1 MLYPK
6 SKEKELSPELF
17 KSPTSEYRGTPFWA
31 WNCKLD
37 RDELLRQIDI
47 LREMGF
53 GGFHMHVRSGM
64 DTVYLGDEF
73 IELVG
78 DCIDH
83 AKKNEMLAWLYD
95 EDRWPSGFAGGYVT
109 KDKQYRMR
117 YLLMTKTPYAEDFAS
132 AKLHVNEQN
141 IATRGG
147 TDQKLLARYSVK
159 LDESG
164 CLASYRLLDEL
175 EEADDSVWFAYIE
188 SPALNPRY
196 NGYTYVNT
204 LDKKSIDRFI
214 ETTHEV
220 YNKHFSSDF
229 GGAVPAIFT
238 DEPQTTFK
246 KALRFATGTEDVTL
260 PFTDDLEDTYKAAY
274 GISLLEHL
282 PEILW
287 ELPNGQISRA
297 RYCYH
302 DHIAER
308 FTSAFADNIGSWCRE
323 HGIMLTGH
331 MMREPSL
338 DSQTQAVGEAMRSYR
353 GFDLPGIDMLS
364 TRHEYTTAKQAQS
377 AVNQMGCEG
386 MLDELYGVTTWDCDF
401 RDYKLYGD
409 WQAAMGVTVRVPHL
423 SWVSMEGE
431 AKRDYPA
438 SINYQSPWWR
448 EFSLV
453 EDHFARVNT
462 ALTRGKPVV
471 RVGVIHPIES
481 YWLHCG
487 PAEQTA
493 LTRDTLDQNFSNI
506 TEWLSF
512 GSVDFDFICE
522 STLPLYCKEG
532 SNPLTVG
539 EMKYDVI
546 IVPACE
552 TLRSTTLSRL
562 EAFKADGGKLIFMG
576 DCPKYVD
583 AIASELPSG
592 LFERS
597 DRVSFSRGA
606 ILAALKNYRT
616 VELRRSSGD
625 LTGDLLY
632 RMRQDGDDIWLFIA
646 RGRDPRNKDIS
657 SKQGVFAKLPGFY
670 SVTLYD
676 TITGEIQPIP
686 YRHENGQTVI
696 PAELYMHDSLLL
708 KLTPSAELS
717 LEIKP
722 STKPTQ
728 KALDIPY
735 KVRFT
740 LDEPN
745 ALMLDMAKWA
755 VDDEPLR
762 PAEEILRIDTTV
774 RKSFGWTPW
783 GGAADQP
790 WYLPKVE
797 PSCALHL
804 RYEFES
810 EVTVQN
816 AYLAIENP
824 EKTDI
829 TVNGDKLK
837 IEVDGYYVDK
847 SIKKVKLPVLIKG
860 MNTIELTLP
869 YGERTAA
876 ERIYVLGDFG
886 VRVEGSRAVITKL
899 PERLSFGSIVHQ
911 GLPFYSGKLSYH
923 FELETSGGEL
933 DITVPQYRAT
943 LLRVKIGGYSKP
955 VAYSPYTASFD
966 MTTGRHEVTVEAY
979 IPRTNGFGPLH
990 CADDKNSYQSPGTWR
1005 TSGDAW
1011 SYEYRLCPEGVLV
1024 APRAVEIK
1032 K

>member
-6 SKEKELSPELF
+6 NREKELSRELF
-17 KSPTSEYRGTPFWA
+17 ESPTSEYRGTPFWS

-73 IELVG
+73 MDLVG
-78 DCIDH
+78 ACVDH

-117 YLLMTKTPYAEDFAS
+117 YLLITKVPYAEEANDT
-132 AKLHVNEQN
+132 KLHSNEQN

-159 LDESG
+159 LDENG
-164 CLASYRLLDEL
+164 YLESYRMLSEA
-175 EEADDSVWFAYIE
+175 EEADNSVWYAYIE

-196 NGYTYVNT
+196 NGFTYVNT
-204 LDKKSIDRFI
+204 LDKPSIDRFI
-214 ETTHEV
+214 ETTHEK
-220 YNKHFSSDF
+220 YKARFGRDF
-229 GGAVPAIFT
+229 GGVIPAIFT

-260 PFTDDLEDTYKAAY
+260 PFTDDIEETYKTAY
-274 GISLLEHL
+274 GISLVEHL
-282 PEILW
+282 PELLW

-297 RYCYH
+297 RYYYH

-308 FTSAFADNIGSWCRE
+308 FTMAFADNIGSWCRE
-323 HGIMLTGH
+323 NDIMLTGH
-331 MMREPSL
+331 MMKEPSL
-338 DSQTQAVGEAMRSYR
+338 GSQTQAVGEAMRSYR

-481 YWLHCG
+481 YWLHWG
-487 PAEQTA
+487 PADQTA
-493 LTRDTLDQNFSNI
+493 LVRDTLDKNFSDI

-522 STLPLYCKEG
+522 SNLSLYCEAG

-546 IVPACE
+546 IVPGCE
-552 TLRSTTLSRL
+552 TLRSTTLTRL
-562 EAFKADGGKLIFMG
+562 EKFKADGGKLIFMG

-583 AIASELPSG
+583 AVESELPRG
-592 LFERS
+592 LYEDS
-597 DRVSFSRGA
+597 ERVSFSRGA
-606 ILAALKNYRT
+606 ILAALDGYRT
-616 VELRRSSGD
+616 VELRNASGS
-625 LTGDLLY
+625 LTSDLLY
-632 RMRQDGDDIWLFIA
+632 RMRQDGDDLWLFIA
-646 RGRDPRNKDIS
+646 RGRDPHNKDIS
-657 SKQGVFAKLPGFY
+657 KKQGILAKLPGLY

-676 TITGEIQPIP
+676 TMTGNILPMQ
-686 YRHENGQTVI
+686 YRHENGKTVI

-708 KLTPSAELS
+708 KLTPSNDVAS
-717 LEIKP
+717 EIKL
-722 STKPTQ
+722 SAKAIQ
-728 KALDIPY
+728 KAIAIPH

-745 ALMLDMAKWA
+745 ALLLDMAEWA
-755 VDDEPLR
+755 VDDEPIR
-762 PAEEILRIDTTV
+762 PAEEILRIDTAV
-774 RKSFGWTPW
+774 RRRFGWTPW

-790 WYLPKVE
+790 WYLPKKE
-797 PSCALHL
+797 PSCVLHL
-804 RYEFES
+804 KYSFES
-810 EVTVQN
+810 EMTVKN
-816 AYLAIENP
+816 AHLAIENP
-824 EKTDI
+824 EKTAI
-829 TVNGDKLK
+829 TVNGDRLDAK
-837 IEVDGYYVDK
+837 VDGYYVDK
-847 SIKKVKLPVLIKG
+847 SIKTVKLPALHAGV
-860 MNTIELTLP
+860 NVIELDLP

-876 ERIYVLGDFG
+876 ERIYVLGEFG
-886 VRVEGSRAVITKL
+886 ARVEGSRAVITKM
-899 PERLSFGSIVHQ
+899 PETLSFGNIVHQ

-923 FELETSGGEL
+923 FDVETNGGEL
-933 DITVPQYRAT
+933 CVTVPQYRAT
-943 LLRVKIGGYSKP
+943 LLRINAGGYSKP
-955 VAYSPYTASFD
+955 VAYSPYSASFD
-966 MTTGRHEVTVEAY
+966 MTKGRHEVTVEAY

-1024 APRAVEIK
+1024 APRIIEYK
-1032 K
+1032 

>member
-6 SKEKELSPELF
+6 KIEKELSRELF
-17 KSPTSEYRGTPFWA
+17 ESPTSEYRGTPFWA

-73 IELVG
+73 MDLVG
-78 DCIDH
+78 DCVEH

-109 KDKQYRMR
+109 KDKQYRIR
-117 YLLMTKTPYAEDFAS
+117 YLLMTKTPYAEEAVNT
-132 AKLHVNEQN
+132 KLHSNEQN

-159 LDESG
+159 LDELG
-164 CLASYRLLDEL
+164 CLASYRILDET
-175 EEADDSVWFAYIE
+175 EEADDSVWYAYIE

-204 LDKKSIDRFI
+204 LDKPSIDRFI
-214 ETTHEV
+214 ETTHEK
-220 YNKHFSSDF
+220 YKSRF
-229 GGAVPAIFT
+229 GDEFGRVIPAIFT

-260 PFTDDLEDTYKAAY
+260 PFTDDLEDTYRAAY
-274 GISLLEHL
+274 DISLLEHL
-282 PEILW
+282 PELLW
-287 ELPNGQISRA
+287 ELPNGRVSRP

-308 FTSAFADNIGSWCRE
+308 FATAFADNIGSWCRE
-323 HGIMLTGH
+323 NGLKLTGH
-331 MMREPSL
+331 MMKEPSL
-338 DSQTQAVGEAMRSYR
+338 TTQTQAVGEAMRSYR

-364 TRHEYTTAKQAQS
+364 TRREYATAKQAQS
-377 AVNQMGCEG
+377 AVNQMGAEG

-462 ALTRGKPVV
+462 ALTRGRPVV

-481 YWLHCG
+481 YWLHWG

-493 LTRDTLDQNFSNI
+493 LIRDTLDQNFSNI

-522 STLPLYCKEG
+522 SNLPLYCKEG

-539 EMKYDVI
+539 EMKYDVV
-546 IVPACE
+546 IVPGCE

-562 EAFKADGGKLIFMG
+562 EAFKNGGGKLIFMG

-583 AIASELPSG
+583 AVPSELPSE

-606 ILAALKNYRT
+606 ILAALEDFRT
-616 VELRRSSGD
+616 VELRNSSGS

-632 RMRQDGDDIWLFIA
+632 RMRRDADGLWLFIA
-646 RGRDPRNKDIS
+646 RGRDPYNKDIS
-657 SKQGVFAKLPGFY
+657 KKQGIFAKLAGLY

-676 TITGEIQPIP
+676 TMTGEIRPMP
-686 YRHENGQTVI
+686 YRHENGRTVI

-708 KLTPSAELS
+708 KLTPSSEAAEKT
-717 LEIKP
+717 EAAVK
-722 STKPTQ
+722 KTQ
-728 KALDIPY
+728 KALFVPH

-745 ALMLDMAKWA
+745 ALLLDMAEWS
-755 VDDEPLR
+755 VDDEPMR
-762 PAEEILRIDTTV
+762 AAEEILRIDTAV
-774 RKSFGWTPW
+774 RRRFGWTPW

-790 WYLPKVE
+790 WYLPKAE
-797 PSCALHL
+797 PSCVLHL
-804 RYEFES
+804 RYTFES
-810 EVTVQN
+810 EIAVKN
-816 AYLAIENP
+816 ARLAIENP
-824 EKTDI
+824 EKTVI
-829 TVNGDKLK
+829 RVNGKRLDA
-837 IEVDGYYVDK
+837 EADGYYVDK
-847 SIKKVKLPVLIKG
+847 SIKTVKLPTLHAG
-860 MNTIELTLP
+860 MNVIELDLP

-876 ERIYVLGDFG
+876 ERIYVLGEFG
-886 VRVEGSRAVITKL
+886 VRAEGGRAVITKL
-899 PERLSFGSIVHQ
+899 PEALSFGSITHQ
-911 GLPFYSGKLSYH
+911 GLPFYSGKLSYR
-923 FELETSGGEL
+923 FDVETNGGEL
-933 DITVPQYRAT
+933 DVTVPQYRAT
-943 LLRVKIGGYSKP
+943 LLRVNVGGYSRP
-955 VAYSPYTASFD
+955 VAYSPYSARFD
-966 MTTGRHEVTVEAY
+966 MIKGRHEVTVEAY

-1005 TSGDAW
+1005 TTGDAW
-1011 SYEYRLCPEGVLV
+1011 SYEYRLSPEGVLA
-1024 APRAVEIK
+1024 APRVTEIK
-1032 K
+1032 